1 MTTGIQTDFFF
12 PLKESFWGLLLDTIF
27 WDSGQIRFRKTFRTL
42 AISFETRMFAR
53 ENNVFIFPL

>member
-42 AISFETRMFAR
+42 AISF
-53 ENNVFIFPL
+53 